1 MIKNDLNN
9 REEEI
14 LIEAETYFNDINYKE
29 TLLKE
34 IEDLLGQK
42 LSLEK
47 PKKQKLMI
55 IIIKYPCL

>member
-47 PKKQKLMI
+47 PKK
-55 IIIKYPCL
+55 

>member
-1 MIKNDLNN
+1 MLRFQDIFIWLKNDLNN

-47 PKKQKLMI
+47 PKK
-55 IIIKYPCL
+55 